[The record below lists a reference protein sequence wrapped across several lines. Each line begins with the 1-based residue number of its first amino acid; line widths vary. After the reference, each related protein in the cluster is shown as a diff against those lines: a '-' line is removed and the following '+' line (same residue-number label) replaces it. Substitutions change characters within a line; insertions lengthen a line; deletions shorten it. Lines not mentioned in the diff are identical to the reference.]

1 MPSYAESS
9 RAAPSPI
16 SLFGVKAC
24 RAITHFI
31 QNVNKSRKFQ
41 FYHKMKIAI
50 KLVSRAKKTASPY
63 ELNGNPLEKL

>member
-16 SLFGVKAC
+16 SLSSAKAY
-24 RAITHFI
+24 RAITHFDK
-31 QNVNKSRKFQ
+31 NKFE